1 MNMKAV
7 LTALLAITLT
17 AAASAQQGPVP
28 KGVPHLDHVWVVMME
43 NHSYSQLLNNPNA
56 PFTNRYAK
64 AANLATNYF
73 AVAHPSLTLPRSG
86 RRLEFRH
93 SQ

>member
-1 MNMKAV
+1 MMNMKAV

-56 PFTNRYAK
+56 PSPTDMPRPPISPP
-64 AANLATNYF
+64 TT
-73 AVAHPSLTLPRSG
+73 SLSRIPA
-86 RRLEFRH
+86 
-93 SQ
+93 